1 MLPID
6 FWRENSNIFS
16 FKLNLTTCSIVR
28 LFHTFSNIVS
38 DLNLLQRLQQER
50 RGNWHKTS
58 HCIFNKLEMFLE
70 HFIFS
75 SSRLLVS
82 AKLVFKFSQPVLKM
96 RQKELKQNRIE
107 NVQNHRLL
115 GPWSSST
122 SHDQASTDYYLLIH

>member
-1 MLPID
+1 M
-6 FWRENSNIFS
+6 
-16 FKLNLTTCSIVR
+16 FKIR
-28 LFHTFSNIVS
+28 LFHKFSNIVS

-50 RGNWHKTS
+50 RGNWHK
-58 HCIFNKLEMFLE
+58 LEMFLE

-75 SSRLLVS
+75 FSRLLLVS

-107 NVQNHRLL
+107 NVQNQRFL

-122 SHDQASTDYYLLIH
+122 SHDQASTDY